1 VVLAGRLRLRP
12 ASNDPQDSGLWP
24 TTPRRSGGAWEA
36 RSLLSPAAKRPC
48 PCTPVCQADVR
59 HLLHDDARYDRD
71 MDSMSLV
78 KGLPDGMSSQPW
90 PAERYAAKAAFDVVA
105 GDYANP

>member
-1 VVLAGRLRLRP
+1 
-12 ASNDPQDSGLWP
+12 
-24 TTPRRSGGAWEA
+24 
-36 RSLLSPAAKRPC
+36 
-48 PCTPVCQADVR
+48 VR